1 MSMNQAIPHDSAK
14 LHVTG
19 EARYVD
25 DIPLPTKTLHLAF
38 GLSSIANGEIKS
50 IDLSAVRAAPGVLD
64 IILSKDLPFTNDV
77 APNAHDEQLLAD
89 THVNFIGQPIFI
101 VVAKAH
107 TQARYAS
114 TLAIIDYTEG
124 KPIISIDEAINSNN
138 RFEEGPRIY
147 ETGDA
152 VSALKSSA
160 HSLEGKLELGGQEH
174 FYLEGQA
181 AIASPQDDGEMVIY
195 SSTQHP
201 TEIQHKVA
209 ETLGLDMHLVKV
221 EVRRMGGGF
230 GGKES
235 QGNAL
240 ACACAIAAVRN
251 NSTVKMRYDRDDDM
265 KITGK
270 RHDFRIEYRAGFDKL
285 GKIKALDVK
294 HFVRCGWSQDLSLPV
309 ADRAMLHADNCYHI
323 PNFRVE
329 SHRLKTNTQSA
340 TAFRG
345 FGGPQGMI
353 GMENIIDHIAFSLG
367 LDPNIVRKRNFY
379 TSEKRI
385 KEGINPQKSHYGME
399 VKDFIVHE
407 MMDALFEAS
416 EYQTRK
422 IKVKKWNKENKI
434 LKKGIAFN
442 PVKFGISFTLTQLN
456 QAGALVHVYN
466 DGSVKINHGGTEMG
480 QGLFQK
486 VAQVAAHVFGIPIN
500 KVQITA
506 TDTTKVPNTSAT
518 AASSGSDLNGMA
530 VKEACE
536 IICARIS
543 SYFIEKYRANTN
555 DIKFEDGRVKGS
567 NFDIAFEDAIQ
578 EIYTQRISL
587 SSTGFYKTPKL
598 EWDRIIGKGRPFY
611 YFAYGAAV
619 SEVVVD
625 TLTGEFKLLRT
636 DILHDA
642 GNSLNPAIDIGQIEG
657 GFVQGLG
664 WLSTEE
670 LVWSKQGELKTH
682 APSTYKIPCAS
693 DRPKIFN
700 VSLFD
705 NLNTEDTIYK
715 SKAVG
720 EPPFMLGISVFLA
733 LRDALS
739 ACGNDWPNL
748 IAPATPENILKAVRS
763 MNGT

>member
-1 MSMNQAIPHDSAK
+1 MNKAVPHDSAK

-19 EARYVD
+19 AARYVD
-25 DIPLPTKTLHLAF
+25 DIPIPAKTLHLAF
-38 GLSSIANGEIKS
+38 GLSNIAKGKIKS
-50 IDLSAVRAAPGVLD
+50 IDLSAVREAPGVAD
-64 IILSKDLPFTNDV
+64 IILSHDLPFKNDV
-77 APNAHDEQLLAD
+77 APNENDEPLLAD
-89 THVNFIGQPIFI
+89 VNVNFIGQPIFI
-101 VVAKAH
+101 VAAKSH
-107 TQARYAS
+107 IEARYAAK
-114 TLAIIDYTEG
+114 LAIVEYTEERPVLSI
-124 KPIISIDEAINSNN
+124 KDAISLNS
-138 RFEEGPRIY
+138 RFEDGPRIY
-147 ETGDA
+147 QKGDIL
-152 VSALKSSA
+152 SAFKTSPMT
-160 HSLEGKLELGGQEH
+160 LEGKLELGGQEH

-209 ETLGLDMHLVKV
+209 ETLGLDMNHVKV

-270 RHDFRIEYRAGFDKL
+270 RHDFQIEYTAGFDKL
-285 GKIKALDVK
+285 GNIKALDVK

-353 GMENIIDHIAFSLG
+353 GMESIIDHIAFTIG
-367 LDPNIVRKRNFY
+367 VDPDAVRKQNFY
-379 TSEKRI
+379 TAEKKI
-385 KEGINPQKSHYGME
+385 KDGVRPQKSHYDME
-399 VKDFIVHE
+399 IKDFIIHE
-407 MMDALFEAS
+407 MMDKLLEDCD
-416 EYQTRK
+416 YHTRK
-422 IKVKKWNKENKI
+422 SKVKEWNRENKI
-434 LKKGIAFN
+434 LKRGIAFN

-456 QAGALVHVYN
+456 QAGALVHIYN

-486 VAQVAAHVFGIPIN
+486 VAQVAAHVFGIEIN

-506 TDTTKVPNTSAT
+506 TDTAKVPNTSAT

-530 VKEACE
+530 VKQACD
-536 IICARIS
+536 IICSRIS
-543 SYFIEKYRANTN
+543 SYFIEKYRPNTN
-555 DIKFEDGRVKGS
+555 GVKFEDGRVKGS
-567 NFDIAFEDAIQ
+567 NFDISFEDAVH

-587 SSTGFYKTPKL
+587 SSTGFYKTPDL
-598 EWDRIIGKGRPFY
+598 QWDRILGKGRPFY

-642 GNSLNPAIDIGQIEG
+642 GKSLNPAIDIGQIEG
-657 GFVQGLG
+657 GFIQGLG
-664 WLSTEE
+664 WLTTEE
-670 LVWSKQGELKTH
+670 LVWDEKGELKTH

-700 VSLFD
+700 VRLFE
-705 NLNTEDTIYK
+705 NLNSENTIFK

-733 LRDALS
+733 LRNAVS
-739 ACGNDWPNL
+739 ACGNNWPNL
-748 IAPATPENILKAVRS
+748 NAPATPENILKAIRYLD
-763 MNGT
+763 GT

>member
-1 MSMNQAIPHDSAK
+1 MNKAAPHDSAK

-19 EARYVD
+19 AARYVD
-25 DIPLPTKTLHLAF
+25 DIPIPAKTLHLAF
-38 GLSSIANGEIKS
+38 GLSNIAKGKIKS
-50 IDLSAVRAAPGVLD
+50 IDLSAVREAPGVAD
-64 IILSKDLPFTNDV
+64 IILSHDLPFKNDV
-77 APNAHDEQLLAD
+77 APNANDEPLLAD
-89 THVNFIGQPIFI
+89 INVNFIGQPIFI
-101 VVAKAH
+101 VAATSH
-107 TQARYAS
+107 TEARYAAK
-114 TLAIIDYTEG
+114 LAIIEYTEEQ
-124 KPIISIDEAINSNN
+124 PVLSIKEAISLNS
-138 RFEEGPRIY
+138 RFEDGPRVY
-147 ETGDA
+147 EKGDIL
-152 VSALKSSA
+152 SAFKTSPLT
-160 HSLEGKLELGGQEH
+160 LEGKLELGGQEH

-209 ETLGLDMHLVKV
+209 ETLGLDMNLVKV

-240 ACACAIAAVRN
+240 ACACAIAAMRN
-251 NSTVKMRYDRDDDM
+251 NLTVKMRYDRDDDM

-270 RHDFRIEYRAGFDKL
+270 RHDFKIEYTAGFDKL
-285 GKIKALDVK
+285 GNIKALDVK

-353 GMENIIDHIAFSLG
+353 GMESIIDHIAFTIG
-367 LDPNIVRKRNFY
+367 IDPDAVRKRNFY
-379 TSEKRI
+379 RAEKKI
-385 KEGINPQKSHYGME
+385 KDGVKPQKSHYDME
-399 VKDFIVHE
+399 IKDFIVHE
-407 MMDALFEAS
+407 MMDKLLEDCD
-416 EYQTRK
+416 YQTRK
-422 IKVKKWNKENKI
+422 RKVKEWNRENKI
-434 LKKGIAFN
+434 LKRGIAFN

-466 DGSVKINHGGTEMG
+466 DGSIKINHGGTEMG

-486 VAQVAAHVFGIPIN
+486 VAQVAAHIFGIEAN

-506 TDTTKVPNTSAT
+506 TDTAKVPNTSAT

-530 VKEACE
+530 VKQACD

-543 SYFIEKYRANTN
+543 SYFIEKYRPNTN
-555 DIKFEDGRVKGS
+555 DVKFEDGRVKGS
-567 NFDIAFEDAIQ
+567 NFDIAFEDAVH

-587 SSTGFYKTPKL
+587 SSTGFYKTPDL
-598 EWDRIIGKGRPFY
+598 QWDRIEGKGRPFY

-642 GNSLNPAIDIGQIEG
+642 GKSLNPAIDVGQIEG
-657 GFVQGLG
+657 GFIQSVG
-664 WLSTEE
+664 WLTTEE
-670 LVWSKQGELKTH
+670 LVWDEKGELKTH

-700 VSLFD
+700 VRLFD
-705 NLNTEDTIYK
+705 NLNLENTIYK

-733 LRDALS
+733 IRDAIS
-739 ACGNDWPNL
+739 ACGNSWPNL
-748 IAPATPENILKAVRS
+748 NAPATPENILKAIRYV
-763 MNGT
+763 NGT

>member
-1 MSMNQAIPHDSAK
+1 MNKALPHDSAK

-25 DIPLPTKTLHLAF
+25 DIPLPAKTLHLAF
-38 GLSSIANGEIKS
+38 GLSSIAKGQIKS
-50 IDLSAVRAAPGVLD
+50 IDLSAVREAPGVVD
-64 IILSKDLPFTNDV
+64 IIVSKDLPFGNDV
-77 APNAHDEQLLAD
+77 SPNAHDEPLLAD
-89 THVNFIGQPIFI
+89 VSVNFIGQPIFI
-101 VVAKAH
+101 VAANSH
-107 TQARYAS
+107 LQARYAS
-114 TLAIIDYTEG
+114 TLAIIEYAEEQ
-124 KPIISIDEAINSNN
+124 PVISIEQAIKLDS
-138 RFEEGPRIY
+138 RFEEGPRVY
-147 ETGDA
+147 NKGDV
-152 VSALKSSA
+152 VSAFKSSPMTI
-160 HSLEGKLELGGQEH
+160 EGTLELGGQEH

-209 ETLGLDMHLVKV
+209 ETLGLDMNLIKV

-270 RHDFRIEYRAGFDKL
+270 RHDFRIEYTAGFDEL
-285 GKIKALDVK
+285 GSIKALDIK
-294 HFVRCGWSQDLSLPV
+294 HYVRCGWSQDLSLPV

-329 SHRLKTNTQSA
+329 SHRLRTNTQSA

-353 GMENIIDHIAFSLG
+353 GMENIIDHIAFSLN
-367 LDPNIVRKRNFY
+367 LDPGLVRKHNFY
-379 TSEKRI
+379 TSEKKI
-385 KEGINPQKSHYGME
+385 KDGIKPQTSHYGME
-399 VKDFIVHE
+399 IKDFIVHE
-407 MMDALFEAS
+407 MMDELLESS
-416 EYQTRK
+416 EYYTRK
-422 IKVKKWNKENKI
+422 TKVAEWNKENKI
-434 LKKGIAFN
+434 LKRGIAFN

-466 DGSVKINHGGTEMG
+466 DGSVRINHGGTEMG

-486 VAQVAAHVFGIPIN
+486 VAQVAARVFGIPIK

-506 TDTTKVPNTSAT
+506 TDTAKVPNTSAT

-530 VKEACE
+530 VKEACD

-543 SYFIEKYRANTN
+543 SYFIEKYRPNTN
-555 DIKFEDGRVKGS
+555 DVKFEDGRVRGS
-567 NFDIAFEDAIQ
+567 NFDISFEDAVY

-587 SSTGFYKTPKL
+587 SSTGFYKTPDL
-598 EWDRIIGKGRPFY
+598 QWDRIKGKGRPFY

-625 TLTGEFKLLRT
+625 TLTGEFKLLRS

-642 GNSLNPAIDIGQIEG
+642 GNSLNSAIDIGQIEG
-657 GFVQGLG
+657 GFIQGVG
-664 WLSTEE
+664 WLTTEE
-670 LVWSKQGELKTH
+670 LVWDERGELKTH

-705 NLNTEDTIYK
+705 NLNVENTIYK

-733 LRDALS
+733 LRNAVS
-739 ACGNDWPNL
+739 ACGNEWPTLN
-748 IAPATPENILKAVRS
+748 APATPENILRAVRRV
-763 MNGT
+763 NGT

>member
-1 MSMNQAIPHDSAK
+1 MNKAAPHDSAK

-19 EARYVD
+19 AARYVD
-25 DIPLPTKTLHLAF
+25 DIPIPAKTLHLAF
-38 GLSSIANGEIKS
+38 GLSNIAKGKIKS
-50 IDLSAVRAAPGVLD
+50 IDLSAVREAPGVAD
-64 IILSKDLPFTNDV
+64 IILSHDLPFKNDV
-77 APNAHDEQLLAD
+77 APNANDEPLLAD
-89 THVNFIGQPIFI
+89 INVNFIGQPIFI
-101 VVAKAH
+101 VAANSH
-107 TQARYAS
+107 TEARYAAK
-114 TLAIIDYTEG
+114 LAIIEYTEEQ
-124 KPIISIDEAINSNN
+124 PVLSIKEAISLNS
-138 RFEEGPRIY
+138 RFEDGPRVY
-147 ETGDA
+147 EKGDIL
-152 VSALKSSA
+152 SAFKTSPLT
-160 HSLEGKLELGGQEH
+160 LEGKLELGGQEH

-209 ETLGLDMHLVKV
+209 ETLGLDMNLVKV

-240 ACACAIAAVRN
+240 ACACAIAAMRN
-251 NSTVKMRYDRDDDM
+251 NLTVKMRYDRDDDM

-270 RHDFRIEYRAGFDKL
+270 RHDFKIEYTAGFDKL
-285 GKIKALDVK
+285 GNIKALDVK

-353 GMENIIDHIAFSLG
+353 GMESIIDHIAFTIG
-367 LDPNIVRKRNFY
+367 IDPDAVRKRNFY
-379 TSEKRI
+379 RAEKKI
-385 KEGINPQKSHYGME
+385 KDGVKPQKSHYDME
-399 VKDFIVHE
+399 IKDFIVHE
-407 MMDALFEAS
+407 MMDKLLEDCD
-416 EYQTRK
+416 YQTRK
-422 IKVKKWNKENKI
+422 RKVKEWNRENKI
-434 LKKGIAFN
+434 LKRGIAFN

-466 DGSVKINHGGTEMG
+466 DGSIKINHGGTEMG

-486 VAQVAAHVFGIPIN
+486 VAQVAAHIFGIEAN

-506 TDTTKVPNTSAT
+506 TDTAKVPNTSAT

-530 VKEACE
+530 VKQACD

-543 SYFIEKYRANTN
+543 SYFIEKYRPNTN
-555 DIKFEDGRVKGS
+555 DVKFEDGRVKGS
-567 NFDIAFEDAIQ
+567 NFDIAFEDAVH

-587 SSTGFYKTPKL
+587 SSTGFYKTPDL
-598 EWDRIIGKGRPFY
+598 QWDRIEGKGRPFY

-642 GNSLNPAIDIGQIEG
+642 GKSLNPAIDVGQIEG
-657 GFVQGLG
+657 GFIQSVG
-664 WLSTEE
+664 WLTTEE
-670 LVWSKQGELKTH
+670 LVWDEKGELKTH

-700 VSLFD
+700 VRLFD
-705 NLNTEDTIYK
+705 NLNLENTIYK

-733 LRDALS
+733 IRDAIS
-739 ACGNDWPNL
+739 ACGNSWPNL
-748 IAPATPENILKAVRS
+748 NAPATPENILKAIRYV
-763 MNGT
+763 NGT

>member
-1 MSMNQAIPHDSAK
+1 MNKAIPHDSAK

-19 EARYVD
+19 AARYVD
-25 DIPLPTKTLHLAF
+25 DIPIPAKTLHLAF
-38 GLSSIANGEIKS
+38 GLSNIAKGKIKS
-50 IDLSAVRAAPGVLD
+50 IDLSAVKEAPGVAD
-64 IILSKDLPFTNDV
+64 IILSHDLPFKNDV
-77 APNAHDEQLLAD
+77 APNASDEPLLAD
-89 THVNFIGQPIFI
+89 MNVNFIGQPIFI
-101 VVAKAH
+101 VAANSH
-107 TQARYAS
+107 TEARYAAK
-114 TLAIIDYTEG
+114 LAIIEYTEE
-124 KPIISIDEAINSNN
+124 KPILSINEAINLNS
-138 RFEEGPRIY
+138 RFEDGPRIY
-147 ETGDA
+147 KKGDIF
-152 VSALKSSA
+152 SALKTSPMT
-160 HSLEGKLELGGQEH
+160 LEGKLELGGQEH

-209 ETLGLDMHLVKV
+209 ETLGLDMNLVKV

-270 RHDFRIEYRAGFDKL
+270 RHDFRIEYTAGFDKL
-285 GKIKALDVK
+285 GNIKALDVK

-353 GMENIIDHIAFSLG
+353 GMESIIDHIAFTIG
-367 LDPNIVRKRNFY
+367 ADPDEVRKRNFY
-379 TSEKRI
+379 RAEKKI
-385 KEGINPQKSHYGME
+385 KDGVRPQKSHYNME
-399 VKDFIVHE
+399 IKDFIVHE
-407 MMDALFEAS
+407 MMDKLIEDCD
-416 EYQTRK
+416 YQTRK
-422 IKVKKWNKENKI
+422 NKVKEWNRENKI
-434 LKKGIAFN
+434 LKRGIAFN

-456 QAGALVHVYN
+456 QAGALVHIYN

-486 VAQVAAHVFGIPIN
+486 VAQVAAHVFGIETN

-506 TDTTKVPNTSAT
+506 TDTAKVPNTSAT

-530 VKEACE
+530 VKQACD

-543 SYFIEKYRANTN
+543 SYFIEKYRPNTN
-555 DIKFEDGRVKGS
+555 DVKFEDGRVKGS
-567 NFDIAFEDAIQ
+567 NFDIAFEDAVH

-587 SSTGFYKTPKL
+587 SSTGFYKTPDL
-598 EWDRIIGKGRPFY
+598 QWDRIEGKGRPFY

-642 GNSLNPAIDIGQIEG
+642 GKSLNPALDIGQIEG
-657 GFVQGLG
+657 GFIQSVG
-664 WLSTEE
+664 WLTTEE
-670 LVWSKQGELKTH
+670 LVWDEKGELKTH

-700 VSLFD
+700 VRLFD
-705 NLNTEDTIYK
+705 NLNLENTIYK

-733 LRDALS
+733 IRDAIS
-739 ACGNDWPNL
+739 ACGKRWPNL
-748 IAPATPENILKAVRS
+748 NAPATPETILKAIRYVD
-763 MNGT
+763 GT

>member
-1 MSMNQAIPHDSAK
+1 MNKAVPHDSAK
-14 LHVTG
+14 LHVNG

-25 DIPLPTKTLHLAF
+25 DIPIPTRTLHLAF
-38 GLSSIANGEIKS
+38 GLSSIAKGRIKS
-50 IDLSAVRAAPGVLD
+50 IDLSSVKEAPGVVD
-64 IILSKDLPFTNDV
+64 IILSKDLPFKNDV
-77 APNAHDEQLLAD
+77 SPNANDEPLLAD
-89 THVNFIGQPIFI
+89 VNINFVGQPIFI
-101 VVAKAH
+101 VAANSH
-107 TQARYAS
+107 LEARYAS
-114 TLAIIDYTEG
+114 TLATIEYFEEE
-124 KPIISIDEAINSNN
+124 PVLSIEEAINLNS
-138 RFEEGPRIY
+138 RFEDGPRVY
-147 ETGDA
+147 ETGDFL
-152 VSALKSSA
+152 SAFKTSSMT
-160 HSLEGKLELGGQEH
+160 LEGKLELGGQEH

-209 ETLGLDMHLVKV
+209 ETLGLDMNLVKV

-270 RHDFRIEYRAGFDKL
+270 RHDFQIKYSVGFDQL
-285 GKIKALDVK
+285 GNIKALNVK

-353 GMENIIDHIAFSLG
+353 GMENIIDHVAFTLG
-367 LDPNIVRKRNFY
+367 LEPDAVRERNFY
-379 TSEKRI
+379 TTEKKI
-385 KEGINPQKSHYGME
+385 KGGIKPQKSHYGME
-399 VKDFIVHE
+399 IKDFIVPE
-407 MMDALFEAS
+407 MMDDLFETS
-416 EYQTRK
+416 NYRIRK
-422 IKVKKWNKENKI
+422 NKVKEWNRENKI
-434 LKKGIAFN
+434 LKRGIAFN

-456 QAGALVHVYN
+456 QAGALVHIYN
-466 DGSVKINHGGTEMG
+466 DGSVRINHGGTEMG

-486 VAQVAAHVFGIPIN
+486 VAQVAAHIFGITIN

-506 TDTTKVPNTSAT
+506 TDTAKVPNTSAT

-530 VKEACE
+530 VKEACDT
-536 IICARIS
+536 ICDRIS
-543 SYFIEKYRANTN
+543 TYFIEKYRPNTN
-555 DIKFEDGRVKGS
+555 DIKFEDGRVRGS
-567 NFDIAFEDAIQ
+567 NFDISFEDAVQ

-587 SSTGFYKTPKL
+587 SSTGFYKTPDL
-598 EWDRIIGKGRPFY
+598 QWDRTIGKGRPFY

-636 DILHDA
+636 DLLHDA
-642 GNSLNPAIDIGQIEG
+642 GKSLNPAIDIGQIEG
-657 GFVQGLG
+657 GFIQGLG
-664 WLSTEE
+664 WLTTEE
-670 LVWSKQGELKTH
+670 LVWNEKGVLKTH

-693 DRPKIFN
+693 DRPKVFN
-700 VSLFD
+700 VRLFD
-705 NLNTEDTIYK
+705 NFNLENTIYK

-733 LRDALS
+733 LRDAIS
-739 ACGNDWPNL
+739 SCGNDWPNL
-748 IAPATPENILKAVRS
+748 NAPATPENILKAVRHV
-763 MNGT
+763 NGT

>member
-1 MSMNQAIPHDSAK
+1 MNKAIPHDSAK

-19 EARYVD
+19 AARYVD
-25 DIPLPTKTLHLAF
+25 DIPIPAKTLHLAF
-38 GLSSIANGEIKS
+38 GLSNIAKGKIKS
-50 IDLSAVRAAPGVLD
+50 IDLSAVREAPGVAD
-64 IILSKDLPFTNDV
+64 IILSHDLPFKNDV
-77 APNAHDEQLLAD
+77 APNANDEPLLAD
-89 THVNFIGQPIFI
+89 MNVNFIGQPIFI
-101 VVAKAH
+101 VAANSH
-107 TQARYAS
+107 TEARYAAK
-114 TLAIIDYTEG
+114 LAIIEYTEEQ
-124 KPIISIDEAINSNN
+124 PVLSIKEAISLNS
-138 RFEEGPRIY
+138 RFEDGPRVY
-147 ETGDA
+147 KTGNIL
-152 VSALKSSA
+152 SALKTSPMT
-160 HSLEGKLELGGQEH
+160 LEGKLELGGQEH

-209 ETLGLDMHLVKV
+209 ETLGLDMNLVKV

-270 RHDFRIEYRAGFDKL
+270 RHDFQIEYTAGFDKL
-285 GKIKALDVK
+285 GNIKALDVK

-353 GMENIIDHIAFSLG
+353 GMESIIDHIAFTIG
-367 LDPNIVRKRNFY
+367 VDPDEVRKRNFY
-379 TSEKRI
+379 RAEKKI
-385 KEGINPQKSHYGME
+385 KDGVKPQKSHYNME
-399 VKDFIVHE
+399 IKDFIVHE
-407 MMDALFEAS
+407 MMDKLLEDCD
-416 EYQTRK
+416 YQTRK
-422 IKVKKWNKENKI
+422 HKVKEWNRENKI
-434 LKKGIAFN
+434 LKRGIAFN

-456 QAGALVHVYN
+456 QAGALVHIYN

-486 VAQVAAHVFGIPIN
+486 VAQVAAHVFGIETN

-506 TDTTKVPNTSAT
+506 TDTAKVPNTSAT

-530 VKEACE
+530 VKQACDV
-536 IICARIS
+536 ICARIS
-543 SYFIEKYRANTN
+543 SYFIEKYRPNTN
-555 DIKFEDGRVKGS
+555 DVKFEDGRVKGS
-567 NFDIAFEDAIQ
+567 NFDIAFEDAVH

-587 SSTGFYKTPKL
+587 SSTGFYKTPDL
-598 EWDRIIGKGRPFY
+598 QWDRIEGKGRPFY

-642 GNSLNPAIDIGQIEG
+642 GKSLNPAIDVGQIEG
-657 GFVQGLG
+657 GFIQSVG
-664 WLSTEE
+664 WLTTEE
-670 LVWSKQGELKTH
+670 LVWDEKGELKTH

-700 VSLFD
+700 VRLFD
-705 NLNTEDTIYK
+705 NLNLENTIYK

-733 LRDALS
+733 IRDAIS
-739 ACGNDWPNL
+739 ACGKSWPNL
-748 IAPATPENILKAVRS
+748 NAPATPENILKAIRYVD
-763 MNGT
+763 GT

>member
-1 MSMNQAIPHDSAK
+1 MNKAVPHDSAK

-19 EARYVD
+19 AARYVD
-25 DIPLPTKTLHLAF
+25 DIPIPAKTLHLAF
-38 GLSSIANGEIKS
+38 GLSNIAKGKIKS
-50 IDLSAVRAAPGVLD
+50 IDLSAVREAPGVAD
-64 IILSKDLPFTNDV
+64 IILSHDLPFKNDV
-77 APNAHDEQLLAD
+77 APNANDEPLLAD
-89 THVNFIGQPIFI
+89 MNVNFIGQPIFI
-101 VVAKAH
+101 VAANSH
-107 TQARYAS
+107 TEARYAAK
-114 TLAIIDYTEG
+114 LAIIEYTEE
-124 KPIISIDEAINSNN
+124 KPILSINEAINLNS
-138 RFEEGPRIY
+138 RFEDGPRIY
-147 ETGDA
+147 EKGDIL
-152 VSALKSSA
+152 SALKA
-160 HSLEGKLELGGQEH
+160 APMTLEGKLELGGQEH

-209 ETLGLDMHLVKV
+209 ETLGLDMNLVKV

-270 RHDFRIEYRAGFDKL
+270 RHDFRIEYTAGFDKL
-285 GKIKALDVK
+285 GNIKALDVK

-353 GMENIIDHIAFSLG
+353 GMESIIDHIAFTIG
-367 LDPNIVRKRNFY
+367 IDPDAVRKRNFY
-379 TSEKRI
+379 RAEKKI
-385 KEGINPQKSHYGME
+385 KDGVKPQKSHYDME
-399 VKDFIVHE
+399 IKDFIVHE
-407 MMDALFEAS
+407 MMDKLLEDCD
-416 EYQTRK
+416 YQTRK
-422 IKVKKWNKENKI
+422 RKVKEWNRENKI
-434 LKKGIAFN
+434 LKRGIAFN

-456 QAGALVHVYN
+456 QAGALVHIYN

-486 VAQVAAHVFGIPIN
+486 VAQVAAHVFGIETN

-506 TDTTKVPNTSAT
+506 TDTAKVPNTSAT

-530 VKEACE
+530 VKQACD

-543 SYFIEKYRANTN
+543 SYFIEKYRPNTN
-555 DIKFEDGRVKGS
+555 DVKFEDGRVKGS
-567 NFDIAFEDAIQ
+567 NFDIAFEDAVH

-587 SSTGFYKTPKL
+587 SSTGFYKTPDL
-598 EWDRIIGKGRPFY
+598 QWDRIEGKGRPFY

-642 GNSLNPAIDIGQIEG
+642 GKSLNPALDIGQIEG
-657 GFVQGLG
+657 GFIQSVG
-664 WLSTEE
+664 WLTTEE
-670 LVWSKQGELKTH
+670 LVWDEKGELKTH

-700 VSLFD
+700 VRLFD
-705 NLNTEDTIYK
+705 NLNLENTIYK

-733 LRDALS
+733 IRDAIS
-739 ACGNDWPNL
+739 ACGKSWPNL
-748 IAPATPENILKAVRS
+748 NAPATPENILKAIRYVD
-763 MNGT
+763 GT

>member
-1 MSMNQAIPHDSAK
+1 MNKAIPHDSAK

-19 EARYVD
+19 AARYVD
-25 DIPLPTKTLHLAF
+25 DIPIPAKTLHLAF
-38 GLSSIANGEIKS
+38 GLSNIAKGKIKS
-50 IDLSAVRAAPGVLD
+50 IDLSAVKEAPGVAD
-64 IILSKDLPFTNDV
+64 IILSHDLPFKNDV
-77 APNAHDEQLLAD
+77 APNASDEPLLAD
-89 THVNFIGQPIFI
+89 MNVNFIGQPIFI
-101 VVAKAH
+101 VAANSH
-107 TQARYAS
+107 TEARYAAK
-114 TLAIIDYTEG
+114 LAIIEYTEE
-124 KPIISIDEAINSNN
+124 KPILSINEAINLNS
-138 RFEEGPRIY
+138 RFEDGPRIY
-147 ETGDA
+147 KKGDIL
-152 VSALKSSA
+152 SALKA
-160 HSLEGKLELGGQEH
+160 APMTLEGKLELGGQEH

-209 ETLGLDMHLVKV
+209 ETLGLDMNLVKV

-270 RHDFRIEYRAGFDKL
+270 RHDFRIEYTAGFDKL
-285 GKIKALDVK
+285 GNIKALDVK

-353 GMENIIDHIAFSLG
+353 GMESIIDHIAFAIG
-367 LDPNIVRKRNFY
+367 VDPDEVRKRNFY
-379 TSEKRI
+379 RAEKKI
-385 KEGINPQKSHYGME
+385 KDGVRPQKSHYNME
-399 VKDFIVHE
+399 IKDFIVHE
-407 MMDALFEAS
+407 MMDKLIEDCD
-416 EYQTRK
+416 YQTRK
-422 IKVKKWNKENKI
+422 RKVKEWNRENKI
-434 LKKGIAFN
+434 LKRGIAFN

-456 QAGALVHVYN
+456 QAGALVHIYN

-486 VAQVAAHVFGIPIN
+486 VAQVAAHVFGIETN

-506 TDTTKVPNTSAT
+506 TDTAKVPNTSAT

-530 VKEACE
+530 VKQACD

-543 SYFIEKYRANTN
+543 SYFIEKYRPNTN
-555 DIKFEDGRVKGS
+555 DVKFEDGRVKGS
-567 NFDIAFEDAIQ
+567 NFDIAFEDAVH

-587 SSTGFYKTPKL
+587 SSTGFYKTPDL
-598 EWDRIIGKGRPFY
+598 QWDRIEGKGRPFY

-642 GNSLNPAIDIGQIEG
+642 GKSLNPALDIGQIEG
-657 GFVQGLG
+657 GFIQSVG
-664 WLSTEE
+664 WLTTEE
-670 LVWSKQGELKTH
+670 LVWDEKGELKTH

-700 VSLFD
+700 VRLFD
-705 NLNTEDTIYK
+705 NLNLENTIYK

-733 LRDALS
+733 IRDAIS
-739 ACGNDWPNL
+739 ACGNSWPNL
-748 IAPATPENILKAVRS
+748 NAPATPENILKAIRYVD
-763 MNGT
+763 GT

>member
-1 MSMNQAIPHDSAK
+1 MNKAVPHDSAK

-19 EARYVD
+19 AARYVD
-25 DIPLPTKTLHLAF
+25 DIPIPAKTLHLAF
-38 GLSSIANGEIKS
+38 GLSNIAKGKIKS
-50 IDLSAVRAAPGVLD
+50 IDLSAVREAPGVAD
-64 IILSKDLPFTNDV
+64 IILSHDLPFKNDV
-77 APNAHDEQLLAD
+77 APNENDEPLLAD
-89 THVNFIGQPIFI
+89 VNVNFIGQPIFI
-101 VVAKAH
+101 VAAKSH
-107 TQARYAS
+107 IEARYAAK
-114 TLAIIDYTEG
+114 LAIVEYTEERPVLSI
-124 KPIISIDEAINSNN
+124 KDAISLNS
-138 RFEEGPRIY
+138 RFEDGPRIY
-147 ETGDA
+147 QKGDIL
-152 VSALKSSA
+152 SAFKTSPMT
-160 HSLEGKLELGGQEH
+160 LEGKLELGGQEH

-209 ETLGLDMHLVKV
+209 ETLGLDMNHVKV

-270 RHDFRIEYRAGFDKL
+270 RHDFQIKYTAGFDKL
-285 GKIKALDVK
+285 GNIKALDVK

-353 GMENIIDHIAFSLG
+353 GMESIIDHIAFTIG
-367 LDPNIVRKRNFY
+367 VDPDAVRKQNFY
-379 TSEKRI
+379 TAEKKI
-385 KEGINPQKSHYGME
+385 KDGVRPQKSHYDME
-399 VKDFIVHE
+399 IKDFIIHE
-407 MMDALFEAS
+407 MMDKLLEDCD
-416 EYQTRK
+416 YHTRK
-422 IKVKKWNKENKI
+422 SKVKEWNRENKI
-434 LKKGIAFN
+434 LKRGIAFN

-456 QAGALVHVYN
+456 QAGALVHIYN

-486 VAQVAAHVFGIPIN
+486 VAQVAAHVFGIETN

-506 TDTTKVPNTSAT
+506 TDTAKVPNTSAT

-530 VKEACE
+530 VKQACDT
-536 IICARIS
+536 ICARIS
-543 SYFIEKYRANTN
+543 SYFIEKYRPNTN
-555 DIKFEDGRVKGS
+555 DVKFENGRVKGS
-567 NFDIAFEDAIQ
+567 NFDISFEDAVQ

-587 SSTGFYKTPKL
+587 SSTGFYRTPDLK
-598 EWDRIIGKGRPFY
+598 WDRILGKGRPFY

-642 GNSLNPAIDIGQIEG
+642 GKSLNPAIDIGQVEG
-657 GFVQGLG
+657 GFIQGLG
-664 WLSTEE
+664 WLTTEE
-670 LVWSKQGELKTH
+670 LVWNNKGELKTH

-700 VSLFD
+700 VRLFE
-705 NLNTEDTIYK
+705 NLNSENTIFK

-733 LRDALS
+733 LRNAVS
-739 ACGNDWPNL
+739 ACGNNWPNL
-748 IAPATPENILKAVRS
+748 NAPATPENILKAIRYLD
-763 MNGT
+763 GT

>member
-1 MSMNQAIPHDSAK
+1 MNKAVPHDSAK

-19 EARYVD
+19 AARYVD
-25 DIPLPTKTLHLAF
+25 DIPIPAKTLHLAF
-38 GLSSIANGEIKS
+38 GLSNIAKGKIKS
-50 IDLSAVRAAPGVLD
+50 IDLSAVREAPGVAD
-64 IILSKDLPFTNDV
+64 IILSHDLPFKNDV
-77 APNAHDEQLLAD
+77 APNANDEPLLAD
-89 THVNFIGQPIFI
+89 INVNFIGQPIFI
-101 VVAKAH
+101 VAANSH
-107 TQARYAS
+107 TEARYAAK
-114 TLAIIDYTEG
+114 LAIIEYTEEQ
-124 KPIISIDEAINSNN
+124 PVLSIKEAISLNS
-138 RFEEGPRIY
+138 RFEDGPRVY
-147 ETGDA
+147 EKGDIL
-152 VSALKSSA
+152 SAFKTSPLT
-160 HSLEGKLELGGQEH
+160 LEGKLELGGQEH

-209 ETLGLDMHLVKV
+209 ETLGLDMNLVKV

-240 ACACAIAAVRN
+240 ACACAIAAMRN
-251 NSTVKMRYDRDDDM
+251 NLTVKMRYDRDDDM

-270 RHDFRIEYRAGFDKL
+270 RHDFKIEYTAGFDKL
-285 GKIKALDVK
+285 GNIKALDVK

-353 GMENIIDHIAFSLG
+353 GMESIIDHIAFTIG
-367 LDPNIVRKRNFY
+367 IDPDAVRKRNFY
-379 TSEKRI
+379 RAEKKI
-385 KEGINPQKSHYGME
+385 KDGVKPQKSHYDME
-399 VKDFIVHE
+399 IKDFIVHE
-407 MMDALFEAS
+407 MMDKLLEDCD
-416 EYQTRK
+416 YQTRK
-422 IKVKKWNKENKI
+422 RKVKEWNRENKI
-434 LKKGIAFN
+434 LKRGIAFN

-466 DGSVKINHGGTEMG
+466 DGSIKINHGGTEMG

-486 VAQVAAHVFGIPIN
+486 VAQVAAHIFGIEAN

-506 TDTTKVPNTSAT
+506 TDTAKVPNTSAT

-530 VKEACE
+530 VKQACD

-543 SYFIEKYRANTN
+543 SYFIEKYRPNTN
-555 DIKFEDGRVKGS
+555 DVKFEDGRVKGS
-567 NFDIAFEDAIQ
+567 NFDIAFEDAVH

-587 SSTGFYKTPKL
+587 SSTGFYKTPDL
-598 EWDRIIGKGRPFY
+598 QWDRIEGKGRPFY

-642 GNSLNPAIDIGQIEG
+642 GKSLNPAIDVGQIEG
-657 GFVQGLG
+657 GFIQSVG
-664 WLSTEE
+664 WLTTEE
-670 LVWSKQGELKTH
+670 LVWDEKGELKTH

-700 VSLFD
+700 VRLFD
-705 NLNTEDTIYK
+705 NLNLENTIYK

-733 LRDALS
+733 IRDAIS
-739 ACGNDWPNL
+739 ACGNSWPNL
-748 IAPATPENILKAVRS
+748 NAPATPENILKAIRYV
-763 MNGT
+763 NGT

>member
-1 MSMNQAIPHDSAK
+1 MNKAVPHDSAK

-19 EARYVD
+19 AARYVD
-25 DIPLPTKTLHLAF
+25 DIPLPAKTLHLAF
-38 GLSSIANGEIKS
+38 GLSNIAKGKIKS
-50 IDLSAVRAAPGVLD
+50 IDLSAVREAPGVAD
-64 IILSKDLPFTNDV
+64 IILSHDLPFKNDV
-77 APNAHDEQLLAD
+77 APNANDEPLLAD
-89 THVNFIGQPIFI
+89 INVNFIGQPIFI
-101 VVAKAH
+101 VAANSH
-107 TQARYAS
+107 TEARYAAK
-114 TLAIIDYTEG
+114 LAIIEYTEEQ
-124 KPIISIDEAINSNN
+124 PVLSIKEAISLDS
-138 RFEEGPRIY
+138 RFEDGPRTY
-147 ETGDA
+147 EKGDIL
-152 VSALKSSA
+152 SAFKTSPMT
-160 HSLEGKLELGGQEH
+160 LEGKLELGGQEH

-209 ETLGLDMHLVKV
+209 ETLGLDMNLVKV

-251 NSTVKMRYDRDDDM
+251 NLTVKMRYDRDDDM

-270 RHDFRIEYRAGFDKL
+270 RHDFRIEYTAGFDQL
-285 GKIKALDVK
+285 GNIKALDVK

-323 PNFRVE
+323 PNFRIE

-353 GMENIIDHIAFSLG
+353 GMESIIDHIAFTIG
-367 LDPNIVRKRNFY
+367 VDPDAVRKRNFY
-379 TSEKRI
+379 RAEKKI
-385 KEGINPQKSHYGME
+385 KDGVKPQRSHYNME
-399 VKDFIVHE
+399 IKDFIVHE
-407 MMDALFEAS
+407 MMDTLLEDCD
-416 EYQTRK
+416 YQKRK
-422 IKVKKWNKENKI
+422 RKVKEWNRENKI
-434 LKKGIAFN
+434 LKRGIAFN

-456 QAGALVHVYN
+456 QAGALVHIYN

-486 VAQVAAHVFGIPIN
+486 VAQVAAHVFGIETN

-506 TDTTKVPNTSAT
+506 TDTAKVPNTSAT

-530 VKEACE
+530 VKQACD

-543 SYFIEKYRANTN
+543 SYFIEKYRPNTN
-555 DIKFEDGRVKGS
+555 DVKFEDGRVKGS
-567 NFDIAFEDAIQ
+567 NFDIAFEDAVH

-587 SSTGFYKTPKL
+587 SSTGFYKTPDL
-598 EWDRIIGKGRPFY
+598 QWDRIEGKGRPFY

-642 GNSLNPAIDIGQIEG
+642 GKSLNPAIDVGQIEG
-657 GFVQGLG
+657 GFIQSVG
-664 WLSTEE
+664 WLTTEE
-670 LVWSKQGELKTH
+670 LVWDEKGDLKTH

-700 VSLFD
+700 VRLFD
-705 NLNTEDTIYK
+705 NLNLENTIYK

-733 LRDALS
+733 IRDAIS
-739 ACGNDWPNL
+739 ACGNSWPNL
-748 IAPATPENILKAVRS
+748 NAPATPENILKAIRYVY
-763 MNGT
+763 GT

>member
-1 MSMNQAIPHDSAK
+1 MNKAVPHDSAK

-19 EARYVD
+19 AARYVD
-25 DIPLPTKTLHLAF
+25 DIPIPANTLHLAF
-38 GLSSIANGEIKS
+38 GLSNIAKGKIKS
-50 IDLSAVRAAPGVLD
+50 IDLSAVREAPGVAD
-64 IILSKDLPFTNDV
+64 IILSHDLPFKNDV
-77 APNAHDEQLLAD
+77 APNANDEPLLAD
-89 THVNFIGQPIFI
+89 INVNFIGQPIFI
-101 VVAKAH
+101 VAANSHSK
-107 TQARYAS
+107 ARYAAK
-114 TLAIIDYTEG
+114 LAIIEYTEEQ
-124 KPIISIDEAINSNN
+124 PVLSIKEAISLNS
-138 RFEEGPRIY
+138 RFEDGPRIY
-147 ETGDA
+147 EKGNIL
-152 VSALKSSA
+152 SAFKSSPMT
-160 HSLEGKLELGGQEH
+160 LDGKLELGGQEH

-209 ETLGLDMHLVKV
+209 ETLGLDMNLVKV

-270 RHDFRIEYRAGFDKL
+270 RHDFQIEYTAGFDKL
-285 GKIKALDVK
+285 GNIKALDVK

-353 GMENIIDHIAFSLG
+353 GMESIIDHIAFTIG
-367 LDPNIVRKRNFY
+367 VDPDAVRKRNFY
-379 TSEKRI
+379 TAEKKI
-385 KEGINPQKSHYGME
+385 KDGVKPQKSHYDME
-399 VKDFIVHE
+399 IRDFIVHE
-407 MMDALFEAS
+407 MMDKLLEDCD
-416 EYQTRK
+416 YQTRK
-422 IKVKKWNKENKI
+422 SKVKEWNRENKI
-434 LKKGIAFN
+434 LKRGIAFN

-456 QAGALVHVYN
+456 QAGALVHIYN

-486 VAQVAAHVFGIPIN
+486 VAQVAARVFGIETN

-506 TDTTKVPNTSAT
+506 TDTAKVPNTSAT

-530 VKEACE
+530 VKQACD

-543 SYFIEKYRANTN
+543 SYFIEKYRPNTN
-555 DIKFEDGRVKGS
+555 EVKFEDGRVKGS
-567 NFDIAFEDAIQ
+567 NFDISFKDAVQ

-587 SSTGFYKTPKL
+587 SSTGFYKTPEL
-598 EWDRIIGKGRPFY
+598 QWDRIVGKGRPFY

-642 GNSLNPAIDIGQIEG
+642 GKSLNPAIDVGQIEG
-657 GFVQGLG
+657 GFIQGLG
-664 WLSTEE
+664 WLTTEE
-670 LVWSKQGELKTH
+670 LVWDEKGDLKTH

-700 VSLFD
+700 VRLFD
-705 NLNTEDTIYK
+705 NLNLENTIYK

-733 LRDALS
+733 IRDAIS
-739 ACGNDWPNL
+739 ACGNNWPNL
-748 IAPATPENILKAVRS
+748 KAPATPENILKAIRYID
-763 MNGT
+763 GT

>member
-1 MSMNQAIPHDSAK
+1 MNKAIPHDSAK

-19 EARYVD
+19 AARYVD
-25 DIPLPTKTLHLAF
+25 DIPIPAKTLHLAF
-38 GLSSIANGEIKS
+38 GLSNIAKGKIKS
-50 IDLSAVRAAPGVLD
+50 IDLSAVREAPGVAD
-64 IILSKDLPFTNDV
+64 IILSHDLPFKNDV
-77 APNAHDEQLLAD
+77 APNANDEPLLAD
-89 THVNFIGQPIFI
+89 MNVNFIGQPIFI
-101 VVAKAH
+101 VAANSH
-107 TQARYAS
+107 TEARYAAK
-114 TLAIIDYTEG
+114 LAIIEYTEE
-124 KPIISIDEAINSNN
+124 KPILSINEAINLNS
-138 RFEEGPRIY
+138 RFEDGPRIY
-147 ETGDA
+147 EKGDIL
-152 VSALKSSA
+152 SALKA
-160 HSLEGKLELGGQEH
+160 APMTLEGKLELGGQEH

-209 ETLGLDMHLVKV
+209 ETLGLDMNLVKV

-270 RHDFRIEYRAGFDKL
+270 RHDFRIEYTAGFDKL
-285 GKIKALDVK
+285 GNIKALDVK

-353 GMENIIDHIAFSLG
+353 GMESIIDHIAFTIG
-367 LDPNIVRKRNFY
+367 ADPDEVRKRNFY
-379 TSEKRI
+379 RAEKKI
-385 KEGINPQKSHYGME
+385 KDGVKPQKSHYNME
-399 VKDFIVHE
+399 IKDFIVHE
-407 MMDALFEAS
+407 MMDKLLKDCD
-416 EYQTRK
+416 YQTRK
-422 IKVKKWNKENKI
+422 HKVKEWNRENKI
-434 LKKGIAFN
+434 LKRGIAFN

-456 QAGALVHVYN
+456 QAGALVHIYN

-486 VAQVAAHVFGIPIN
+486 VAQVAAHVFGIETN

-506 TDTTKVPNTSAT
+506 TDTAKVPNTSAT

-530 VKEACE
+530 VKQACD

-543 SYFIEKYRANTN
+543 SYFIEKYRPNTN
-555 DIKFEDGRVKGS
+555 DVKFEDGRVKGS
-567 NFDIAFEDAIQ
+567 NFDIAFEDAVH

-587 SSTGFYKTPKL
+587 SSTGFYKTPDL
-598 EWDRIIGKGRPFY
+598 QWDRIEGKGRPFY

-642 GNSLNPAIDIGQIEG
+642 GKSLNPAIDVGQIEG
-657 GFVQGLG
+657 GFIQSVG
-664 WLSTEE
+664 WLTTEE
-670 LVWSKQGELKTH
+670 LVWDEKGDLKTH

-700 VSLFD
+700 VRLFD
-705 NLNTEDTIYK
+705 NLNLENTIYK

-733 LRDALS
+733 IRDAIS
-739 ACGNDWPNL
+739 ACGKSWPNL
-748 IAPATPENILKAVRS
+748 NAPATPENILKAIRYVD
-763 MNGT
+763 GT

>member
-1 MSMNQAIPHDSAK
+1 MNKAVPHDSAK

-19 EARYVD
+19 AARYVD
-25 DIPLPTKTLHLAF
+25 DIPIPAKTLHLAF
-38 GLSSIANGEIKS
+38 GLSNIAKGKIKS
-50 IDLSAVRAAPGVLD
+50 IDLSAVREAPGVAD
-64 IILSKDLPFTNDV
+64 IILSHDLPFKNDV
-77 APNAHDEQLLAD
+77 APNENDEPLLAD
-89 THVNFIGQPIFI
+89 VNVNFIGQPIFI
-101 VVAKAH
+101 VAAKSH
-107 TQARYAS
+107 IEARYAAK
-114 TLAIIDYTEG
+114 LAIVEYTEERPVLSI
-124 KPIISIDEAINSNN
+124 KDAISLNS
-138 RFEEGPRIY
+138 RFEDGPRIY
-147 ETGDA
+147 QKGDIL
-152 VSALKSSA
+152 SAFKTSPMT
-160 HSLEGKLELGGQEH
+160 LEGKLELGGQEH

-209 ETLGLDMHLVKV
+209 ETLGLDMNHVKV

-270 RHDFRIEYRAGFDKL
+270 RHDFQIKYTAGFDKL
-285 GKIKALDVK
+285 GNIKALDVK

-353 GMENIIDHIAFSLG
+353 GMESIIDHIAFTIG
-367 LDPNIVRKRNFY
+367 VDPDAVRKQNFY
-379 TSEKRI
+379 TAEKKI
-385 KEGINPQKSHYGME
+385 KDGVRPQKSHYDME
-399 VKDFIVHE
+399 IKDFIIHE
-407 MMDALFEAS
+407 MMDKLLEDCD
-416 EYQTRK
+416 YHTRK
-422 IKVKKWNKENKI
+422 SKVKEWNRENKI
-434 LKKGIAFN
+434 LKRGIAFN

-456 QAGALVHVYN
+456 QAGALVHIYN

-486 VAQVAAHVFGIPIN
+486 VAQVAAHVFGIETN

-506 TDTTKVPNTSAT
+506 TDTAKVPNTSAT

-530 VKEACE
+530 VKQACDT
-536 IICARIS
+536 ICARIS
-543 SYFIEKYRANTN
+543 SYFIEKYRPNTN
-555 DIKFEDGRVKGS
+555 DVKFENGRVKGS
-567 NFDIAFEDAIQ
+567 NFDISFEDAVQ

-587 SSTGFYKTPKL
+587 SSTGFYKTPDL
-598 EWDRIIGKGRPFY
+598 QWDRILGKGRPFY

-642 GNSLNPAIDIGQIEG
+642 GKSLNPAIDIGQVEG
-657 GFVQGLG
+657 GFIQGLG
-664 WLSTEE
+664 WLTTEE
-670 LVWSKQGELKTH
+670 LVWNNKGELKTH

-700 VSLFD
+700 VRLFE
-705 NLNTEDTIYK
+705 NLNSENTIFK

-733 LRDALS
+733 LRNAVS
-739 ACGNDWPNL
+739 ACGNNWPNL
-748 IAPATPENILKAVRS
+748 NAPATPENILKAIRYLD
-763 MNGT
+763 GT

>member
-1 MSMNQAIPHDSAK
+1 MNKAVPHDSAK

-19 EARYVD
+19 AARYVD
-25 DIPLPTKTLHLAF
+25 DIPIPANTLHLAF
-38 GLSSIANGEIKS
+38 GLSNIAKGKIKS
-50 IDLSAVRAAPGVLD
+50 IDLSAVREAPGVAD
-64 IILSKDLPFTNDV
+64 IILSHDLPFKNDV
-77 APNAHDEQLLAD
+77 APNANDEPLLAD
-89 THVNFIGQPIFI
+89 INVNFIGQPIFI
-101 VVAKAH
+101 VAANSH
-107 TQARYAS
+107 YEARYAAK
-114 TLAIIDYTEG
+114 LAIIEYTEE
-124 KPIISIDEAINSNN
+124 KPVLSIKDAISLNS
-138 RFEEGPRIY
+138 RFEDGPRIY
-147 ETGDA
+147 QKGDIL
-152 VSALKSSA
+152 SAFKSSPMT
-160 HSLEGKLELGGQEH
+160 LDGKLELGGQEH

-209 ETLGLDMHLVKV
+209 ETLGLDMNLVKV

-270 RHDFRIEYRAGFDKL
+270 RHDFRIEYTAGFDKL
-285 GKIKALDVK
+285 GNIKALDVK

-353 GMENIIDHIAFSLG
+353 GMESIIDHIAFTIG
-367 LDPNIVRKRNFY
+367 VDPDAVRKRNFY
-379 TSEKRI
+379 TAEKKI
-385 KEGINPQKSHYGME
+385 KNGVKPQKSHYDME
-399 VKDFIVHE
+399 IRDFIVHE
-407 MMDALFEAS
+407 MMDKLLEDCD
-416 EYQTRK
+416 YQIRK
-422 IKVKKWNKENKI
+422 SKVKEWNRDNKI
-434 LKKGIAFN
+434 LKRGIAFN

-456 QAGALVHVYN
+456 QAGALVHIYN

-486 VAQVAAHVFGIPIN
+486 VAQVAARVFGIETN

-506 TDTTKVPNTSAT
+506 TDTAKVPNTSAT

-530 VKEACE
+530 VKQACD

-543 SYFIEKYRANTN
+543 SYFIEKYRPNTN
-555 DIKFEDGRVKGS
+555 EVKFEDGRVKGS
-567 NFDIAFEDAIQ
+567 NFDISFKDAVQ

-587 SSTGFYKTPKL
+587 SSTGFYKTPDL
-598 EWDRIIGKGRPFY
+598 QWDRIVGKGRPFY

-642 GNSLNPAIDIGQIEG
+642 GKSLNPAIDVGQIEG
-657 GFVQGLG
+657 GFIQGLG
-664 WLSTEE
+664 WLTTEE
-670 LVWSKQGELKTH
+670 LVWDEKGELKTH

-705 NLNTEDTIYK
+705 NLNLENTIYK

-733 LRDALS
+733 IRDAIS
-739 ACGNDWPNL
+739 ACGNNWPNL
-748 IAPATPENILKAVRS
+748 KAPATPENILKAIRYID
-763 MNGT
+763 GT